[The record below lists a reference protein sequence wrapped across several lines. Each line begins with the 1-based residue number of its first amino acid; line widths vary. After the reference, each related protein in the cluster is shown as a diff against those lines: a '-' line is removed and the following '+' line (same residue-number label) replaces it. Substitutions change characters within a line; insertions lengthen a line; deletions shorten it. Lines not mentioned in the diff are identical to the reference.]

1 MMANYHYN
9 FFVEAY
15 ACIEAIQLIWV
26 QSNQDRFMIEL
37 YSGLKDVVMRGYTT
51 PSFSEKRVV
60 LHSSFMGSS
69 RYMIEN
75 YQDAMVFCRLAAYP
89 DLFILYLHATLNVP
103 RLKFFYLDH

>member
-1 MMANYHYN
+1 M
-9 FFVEAY
+9 
-15 ACIEAIQLIWV
+15 WV
-26 QSNQDRFMIEL
+26 KSNQDRFMIEL

-75 YQDAMVFCRLAAYP
+75 YQDAMVFYRLAGYP

-103 RLKFFYLDH
+103 RLKFFYLDR